1 MKRRGC
7 GPLFSVPVLSECWHA
22 GCNSYRYDNGND
34 NKEREIMADRK
45 IESTTIEAV
54 NFAEENGTR
63 REMWINGATRGGFVL
78 AGWFYWC
85 ARGCWRAEV

>member
-1 MKRRGC
+1 
-7 GPLFSVPVLSECWHA
+7 
-22 GCNSYRYDNGND
+22 
-34 NKEREIMADRK
+34 MADRK